1 VNRPVDG
8 GALNGGTVV
17 GFGAAV
23 DRVRG
28 VFERHLARMA
38 ELAGV
43 VSQAAEVGAMS
54 EARMRPA
61 LRSRVAG
68 WVAEDD
74 AACGYGFVAAPGVV
88 EERARYLCW
97 FQRSGGDDVRRLLL
111 NLDLDD
117 VNFYDYLDMDWYA
130 RAVELRR
137 PAVHGPWVDYTG
149 SGQFVL
155 TCAIPV
161 LHGVRFLGVAGGDL
175 FMTSLEAELLP
186 PLQAVEGEVVLVN
199 ADRQA
204 VISNSARWIPGDR
217 LPADP
222 LAHPEQF
229 AAVAAVVEGSGWAL
243 AVLPRS

>member
-1 VNRPVDG
+1 MNAKVDR
-8 GALNGGTVV
+8 GAVA
-17 GFGAAV
+17 GFDAAV
-23 DRVRG
+23 AEVRAL
-28 VFERHLARMA
+28 FDRHLTRMA
-38 ELAGV
+38 ETAAI
-43 VSQAAEVGAMS
+43 VSAAAEDGALS
-54 EARMRPA
+54 EVRMRP
-61 LRSRVAG
+61 LRGRVSA
-68 WVAEDD
+68 WLAEDE

-88 EERARYLCW
+88 EGRPRYLCW
-97 FQRSGGDDVRRLLL
+97 FQRNGSDVRRLLL

-117 VNFYDYLDMDWYA
+117 VNLYDYLDMDWYA
-130 RAVELRR
+130 RAAEQRR

-175 FMTSLEAELLP
+175 FMTRIESELLP
-186 PLQAVEGEVVLVN
+186 ALQDVDGEVVLVN

-222 LAHPEQF
+222 LESPERF
-229 AAVAAVVEGSGWAL
+229 AAVASVVEGSGWSL
-243 AVLPRS
+243 AVLPRG